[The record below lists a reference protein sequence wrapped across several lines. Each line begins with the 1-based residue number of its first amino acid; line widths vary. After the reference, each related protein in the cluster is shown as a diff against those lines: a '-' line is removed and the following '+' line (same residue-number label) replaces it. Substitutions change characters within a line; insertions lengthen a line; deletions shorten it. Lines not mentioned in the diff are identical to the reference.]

1 MKMYACKKCR
11 YLTEESTCP
20 LCGGEVSKE
29 WQGLLIIVDYSR
41 SKIAEKLGIKVNGKY
56 ALRVR

>member
-1 MKMYACKKCR
+1 MYACKKCR
-11 YLTEESTCP
+11 YLTEQDVCP
-20 LCGGEVSKE
+20 ICGGEVSKD

-41 SKIAEKLGIKVNGKY
+41 SKIAERLGITINGKY